1 MISSTK
7 SDAFAVVGDR
17 NMRNRTVQVYSFH
30 NNSSNMAIEI
40 QIAFFFYCS
49 VKVCFAKR
57 KGRLTEVQLTA
68 LMEGL
73 WNEWRVEAEKADQ
86 VCF

>member
-30 NNSSNMAIEI
+30 NNSSDDI
-40 QIAFFFYCS
+40 QIAFFFLLLCKGLFCEEERTIDGSAIDS
-49 VKVCFAKR
+49 VNGGF
-57 KGRLTEVQLTA
+57 
-68 LMEGL
+68 
-73 WNEWRVEAEKADQ
+73 VE
-86 VCF
+86 